1 MGLLDFK
8 LGLKICRPYCIEQ
21 VHIDKYTH
29 HPTWIWRS
37 WPHEHLPPSY
47 VLLIYLGANALIGT
61 ALATASHALHATVQH
76 TLGLLLATTFL
87 KSSRWV
93 SVTLNLVSRLV
104 DRIELNKYIQMV
116 HSIFVMDLAFSTALI
131 FAVSA
136 LLIFLDTFPL
146 SYLPPRSLTS
156 DSYLASFEG
165 EECTVPSLGQCTV
178 RLYQSS

>member
-1 MGLLDFK
+1 MAMAMAMANYVTFIPLVQSNSVTNVK
-8 LGLKICRPYCIEQ
+8 
-21 VHIDKYTH
+21 
-29 HPTWIWRS
+29 
-37 WPHEHLPPSY
+37 PS
-47 VLLIYLGANALIGT
+47 LIITYAARTIVGT
-61 ALATASHALHATVQH
+61 
-76 TLGLLLATTFL
+76 TLTILLATTFL

-104 DRIELNKYIQMV
+104 DRIELNKYIRTV
-116 HSIFVMDLAFSTALI
+116 HSLFVVDLAFSTALT

-156 DSYLASFEG
+156 DSALASFEG
-165 EECTVPSLGQCTV
+165 EECTVPSLEQCTV